1 MDERI
6 WTIAEIL
13 DKSGPMTADELA
25 AQLKLSGKTVRSLI
39 KTYAKEMQENGFCI
53 TAKPGR
59 GFGIEITDA
68 QTYVSGS
75 KPQQGERTGI
85 PQDAQERIQRLR
97 QYLLEKD
104 GYSKLDDLSEQFF
117 VSRRS
122 ISNDLREVERQL
134 AEYGLSIRRK
144 PGYGICVVGRETNR
158 RICIAAQRDE
168 SRPVGQQI
176 QELVSRVLEKE
187 KFAMSTMALDNLA
200 VHLEVAVER
209 IRTGHAIES
218 SDGMQADLPE
228 RILEVASHIAVQIEN
243 MTGVAFPLPEVY
255 YIAMHLNGKQMY
267 RANAMTSDE
276 NLVIPQEVNR
286 IVSDMIEHIYEAF
299 RIDFRDNLELR
310 MGLCMHMV
318 PLLARIKSG
327 MRMKN
332 PILQDIKREYPLAYE
347 MATQA
352 CSVLRNV
359 SPNPI
364 KEDEIG
370 YIAVSFA
377 LALERQ
383 KAKEW
388 APKNILIVCA
398 SGKGSAQLLAYRYQQ
413 KFGKNLG
420 RVQTCDVIG
429 LRSVNFSKIDYV
441 FSTVPIPIYVPVP
454 IRQIQFFPTEK
465 ELTQMK
471 MFRELHRWGIE
482 PVITISHFETPL
494 ALVKKYGGWDNRK
507 LVGFFERYCKVLF
520 ERYKDQVKYWMTF
533 NEINNT
539 LKLPYL
545 AAGMVV
551 ADDANAP
558 QRQYQAAHN
567 MFVAN
572 ALAVK
577 ACHEMIPGAKIG
589 CMLSLSTAYPN
600 TCRPE
605 DVMETYQLRQR
616 SLFFSDVML
625 RGRYPSYIDRKW
637 EELGVQVQMEPGDF
651 ELIAQNTNDYL
662 AFSYYMTS
670 THIAGMKIRSNTGGH
685 VGADNPYLEKSKWGW
700 PIDPVGLR
708 FVCNELYDRY
718 QKPMFIAEN
727 GLGTAD
733 TIDSDGRI
741 RDTARMEYLK
751 KHIEALQQ
759 AVADGCDIFGYTW
772 WGPIDIVSAGTG
784 EMEKR
789 YGFIYVDKDNQGNGT
804 LRRRKKDSF
813 EYYKKVIASNGQD
826 LELPAED

>member
-1 MDERI
+1 M
-6 WTIAEIL
+6 IL
-13 DKSGPMTADELA
+13 KKLKPMPKDFLWGASTSAYQVEGANLTHGKGP
-25 AQLKLSGKTVRSLI
+25 SV
-39 KTYAKEMQENGFCI
+39 
-53 TAKPGR
+53 
-59 GFGIEITDA
+59 
-68 QTYVSGS
+68 
-75 KPQQGERTGI
+75 
-85 PQDAQERIQRLR
+85 
-97 QYLLEKD
+97 
-104 GYSKLDDLSEQFF
+104 
-117 VSRRS
+117 
-122 ISNDLREVERQL
+122 
-134 AEYGLSIRRK
+134 
-144 PGYGICVVGRETNR
+144 
-158 RICIAAQRDE
+158 
-168 SRPVGQQI
+168 
-176 QELVSRVLEKE
+176 
-187 KFAMSTMALDNLA
+187 
-200 VHLEVAVER
+200 
-209 IRTGHAIES
+209 
-218 SDGMQADLPE
+218 
-228 RILEVASHIAVQIEN
+228 
-243 MTGVAFPLPEVY
+243 
-255 YIAMHLNGKQMY
+255 
-267 RANAMTSDE
+267 
-276 NLVIPQEVNR
+276 
-286 IVSDMIEHIYEAF
+286 
-299 RIDFRDNLELR
+299 
-310 MGLCMHMV
+310 
-318 PLLARIKSG
+318 
-327 MRMKN
+327 
-332 PILQDIKREYPLAYE
+332 QDIKKVPEGTSELDVCADFYHHY
-347 MATQA
+347 
-352 CSVLRNV
+352 
-359 SPNPI
+359 
-364 KEDEIG
+364 KED
-370 YIAVSFA
+370 IAMFGEMGMKCLRTSIAWSRIFPNGDDA
-377 LALERQ
+377 EPN
-383 KAKEW
+383 E
-388 APKNILIVCA
+388 
-398 SGKGSAQLLAYRYQQ
+398 KG
-413 KFGKNLG
+413 
-420 RVQTCDVIG
+420 
-429 LRSVNFSKIDYV
+429 
-441 FSTVPIPIYVPVP
+441 
-454 IRQIQFFPTEK
+454 
-465 ELTQMK
+465 LTYYED

-520 ERYKDQVKYWMTF
+520 ERYKNQVKYWMTF

-577 ACHEMIPGAKIG
+577 SCHEMIPGAKIG

-637 EELGVQVQMEPGDF
+637 EELGVQVQMEPGDS

-733 TIDSDGRI
+733 TIDPDGRI

-804 LRRRKKDSF
+804 LQRRKKDSF